1 MLSRGKLQAPP
12 SNVRTDSADR
22 ASATSRAMVA
32 RQVEKKKVKG
42 GGKSPTIILR
52 SDAWCAKP
60 DLDREGNLGASE
72 YSPTGE
78 TEQVGM
84 RTEADH

>member
-32 RQVEKKKVKG
+32 RQVEKKKVRG
-42 GGKSPTIILR
+42 GEESNNHIAIR
-52 SDAWCAKP
+52 
-60 DLDREGNLGASE
+60 R
-72 YSPTGE
+72 
-78 TEQVGM
+78 VV
-84 RTEADH
+84 R